1 MEVKWQDNGAESAER
16 KKGIEICCM
25 GALHIKKMGFCALPL
40 SAAAEN
46 VLINDDLEQG
56 AGEWILWAGRSPG
69 GLSTSGLAAQK
80 CIYRKHKWQG
90 LSQKVEAPEILNP
103 QAPPPRL
110 GKGTRELSMDATDNL
125 LPCGRCRFR
134 LPVRESPPAPPRAG
148 RGIPNSENAVSVR
161 APGPAEWHL
170 L

>member
-56 AGEWILWAGRSPG
+56 AREWILWAGRSPG

-103 QAPPPRL
+103 QAPPPAWQ
-110 GKGTRELSMDATDNL
+110 GDPGTVD
-125 LPCGRCRFR
+125 GRY
-134 LPVRESPPAPPRAG
+134 
-148 RGIPNSENAVSVR
+148 
-161 APGPAEWHL
+161 
-170 L
+170 